1 MNAPLTPRDAYLA
14 WQAEIGTEEVVL
26 VQPWIRPRPAAA
38 FPSADPR
45 GGAASPRFNAADS
58 RRFPEESERASGGFT
73 PAFGNKPS
81 PIPAGADF
89 FQSIA
94 EALAKPDPYVKKSGN
109 VETAASAPKSIVSP
123 APFLPEFQ
131 DLEAYWAFLGASCPI
146 WFPGS
151 GSSLVRAEGPQ
162 RPVVALVE
170 LHPALNAPFEGEAG
184 AFLDKM
190 MKGIGLNRDALYLT
204 SVMKTPPA
212 GKSWARKDVARMVPA
227 VLQELRLAG
236 AGLVVLMGEAC
247 AQGVLRTGKSL
258 AALAGA
264 AENQGNMTLV
274 AMEHPA
280 LLMHADEAARRAAWT
295 QLKWVRDRL
304 PSVNN

>member
-1 MNAPLTPRDAYLA
+1 MNPPLTPRDAYLA

-26 VQPWIRPRPAAA
+26 VQPWIKPRPAAA
-38 FPSADPR
+38 PVPSHAMDSHRTPEASTH
-45 GGAASPRFNAADS
+45 GVSPISGSPRSAA
-58 RRFPEESERASGGFT
+58 
-73 PAFGNKPS
+73 
-81 PIPAGADF
+81 IPAGADF

-94 EALAKPDPYVKKSGN
+94 EALAKPDPYVKKTGT
-109 VETAASAPKSIVSP
+109 VETAASAPKSTVSP

-131 DLEAYWAFLGASCPI
+131 DLEAYWAFLEASCPI

-151 GSSLVRAEGPQ
+151 GSLVRAEGPQ
-162 RPVVALVE
+162 RPALALVE
-170 LHPALNAPFEGEAG
+170 LQPASNRPFDGEAG

-236 AGLVVLMGEAC
+236 AGLVILMGEAC
-247 AQGVLRTGKSL
+247 AQGVLRTGKGL

-274 AMEHPA
+274 AMEHPG
-280 LLMHADEAARRAAWT
+280 LLMHADEAARRAAWN
-295 QLKWVRDRL
+295 QLKWIRDRL
-304 PSVNN
+304 PSVNG